1 MAPSGDVIS
10 VSESYKRMSSPMRP
24 TKMKAMVAPEALR
37 LADPRAPD
45 RIHEILIRVEAARRN
60 RGDVVQRQGH
70 YPPPGGASYILGLEV
85 AARPSQE
92 ARRSADLARGQS
104 HLSPPY
110 RLRRLL
116 ETTVRA
122 PGFGRMPWSLRYPLW
137 SRQPF
142 DAHYKV
148 KNPLGRI
155 RQIRT
160 GGFARHFPA
169 EASPARQISFPQ
181 TAGKGAWPPLSRR

>member
-70 YPPPGGASYILGLEV
+70 DPPPGRRELHTRIGSCGEAVAGGSKVSRFGLGDKV
-85 AARPSQE
+85 TS
-92 ARRSADLARGQS
+92 
-104 HLSPPY
+104 
-110 RLRRLL
+110 RRLI
-116 ETTVRA
+116 A
-122 PGFGRMPWSLRYPLW
+122 CAACLRL
-137 SRQPF
+137 
-142 DAHYKV
+142 
-148 KNPLGRI
+148 L
-155 RQIRT
+155 
-160 GGFARHFPA
+160 FARQVLGECH
-169 EASPARQISFPQ
+169 
-181 TAGKGAWPPLSRR
+181 GV